1 MREKDAR
8 MPSPSSRHSE
18 PAGRSAS
25 LAISTEIV
33 QLFRQRF
40 GRGPTKAQTH
50 LDDRY
55 VVCFLRDVQTPEDD
69 ALMIQ
74 GRADLVKAAR
84 DHIRAGANDELIAI
98 VERHTGRRVE
108 CALSDHDP
116 ERNLTALVFPLFP
129 PAGDVDL
136 PSEGELGR

>member
-1 MREKDAR
+1 
-8 MPSPSSRHSE
+8 MPSPFSSHHPE
-18 PAGRSAS
+18 PDTGRRSPS
-25 LAISTEIV
+25 LAISNEIV

-55 VVCFLRDVQTPEDD
+55 VICFLRDVQTPEDD
-69 ALMIQ
+69 ALMSQ
-74 GRADLVKAAR
+74 GHGTLVKIAR
-84 DHIRAGANDELIAI
+84 EQIRAGANDELIAI

-116 ERNLTALVFPLFP
+116 ERNLTAIVFPLHP
-129 PAGDVDL
+129 PAGEV
-136 PSEGELGR
+136 ELLADES